1 MKGEVFDVKDDTEV
15 MYSAISSLEWNGE
28 MMSFCALSFSY
39 LGEAVMFKVYKSSK
53 WRASSCGQDK

>member
-53 WRASSCGQDK
+53 